1 MVEIKSFDM
10 YRNLMYGHAYVK
22 NQIMDKTFDA
32 DEALCRGTVFPE
44 LFSPYSPGDSLRQI
58 EYLKS
63 YRNGGVD

>member
-1 MVEIKSFDM
+1 MVEMKSLEM

-22 NQIMDKTFDA
+22 DQVMEKTFPI
-32 DEALCRGTVFPE
+32 DEALWKGTVFPE

-58 EYLKS
+58 EYLRD